1 MINNLVTH
9 SGFLEIVGVIFEH
22 MKYNLLK
29 LLLLSLIFTSCASYN
44 YDNDLSIKN
53 RTIVLTTSNLEL
65 DGNNVKF
72 WCGASHRNNEPIYR
86 SIPELEKAASLNGI
100 VLPKHG
106 DTMFL
111 VIPDLKHKP
120 TANPNLILLTHPNYE
135 PIYLDIKRTPRA
147 SALFKDI
154 GLGLLTLGIPIIV
167 DIHNSDFYKISNKS
181 KFITV
186 NFKYKESF
194 IYDEFNKIR
203 NSQNPE
209 VFDIWINRY
218 SKSVGSGNDFRGGV
232 FELVKLATNTKDSLE
247 LYMVLSN
254 LPKENQMA
262 IAVLEKF
269 IQTHQS
275 SIYHKKALDIQSDF
289 HRKVTLATLFS
300 RFQENNSKNQQTII
314 LDKIKSDFPNITKG
328 KSDKDFIIE
337 IIENTPHIN
346 GAITIWDVGY
356 MDYLHDIKKL
366 GSLNRYSWNIRQKP
380 LFASKTIDM
389 NTFAFELSQLGIQD
403 NSSFYEKLSFSNGSL
418 VGLNSLFKGELPYFS
433 IDFKSD
439 GTKIISYYYTKI
451 DEINKGLSISDREEC
466 KKGTLGTRI
475 FILPDNSEFGYEYYK
490 KWGNVLNSQ
499 IERCNEIIALAKS
512 RIANPTSIAD
522 FDYAISELEQ
532 GLSYFKSFPKSD
544 DIVKLNSS
552 CKVGNPTPVGE
563 LNALN
568 KNSEYND
575 ASVQRLCNAINAG
588 CLPPKEM
595 VVISSKQPAS
605 KIWRT
610 NEGTVA
616 FKFISSDNKI
626 YYYDEIMKW
635 QSQSREL
642 SYDEYQSSL
651 RKGTDVVYERGT
663 WACGDLTGL
672 TGTERLP
679 LPDFGVFDKHTGQL
693 ADFNGDLTKALWSVN
708 SQKDKYI
715 SEEPIRLAQ
724 EKKEAMRQEAI
735 RVAKEKEA
743 IQWMADIIARSRQY
757 DKSNNSNY
765 SPSNSP
771 SNNSNSSCT
780 ACNGSGKLI
789 CQHCN
794 GSQNVMC
801 YVCKGRGGY
810 EINGNYRSCGGCGAD
825 GYSSCNKCNSGY
837 NSCRSCNGSGKIR

>member
-9 SGFLEIVGVIFEH
+9 SGFLEIVDVIFEH
-22 MKYNLLK
+22 MKYNFLK

-44 YDNDLSIKN
+44 YDDDLSIKN
-53 RTIVLTTSNLEL
+53 RTIVLSTSNLEL

-181 KFITV
+181 KSITV

-289 HRKVTLATLFS
+289 HRKVTLATLFT
-300 RFQENNSKNQQTII
+300 RFQENNSKNQQTTI

-328 KSDKDFIIE
+328 KSDRDFIIE
-337 IIENTPHIN
+337 IIENTPNIN
-346 GAITIWDVGY
+346 GAVTIWDVGY
-356 MDYLHDIKKL
+356 MDYLRDIKKL

-403 NSSFYEKLSFSNGSL
+403 NTSFYEKLSFSNGSL
-418 VGLNSLFKGELPYFS
+418 FGLNSLFKGNFPYFS
-433 IDFKSD
+433 IDFKAD
-439 GTKIISYYYTKI
+439 GTKIISYYYTII
-451 DEINKGLSISDREEC
+451 DEMNKGVSIWAREEC
-466 KKGTLGTRI
+466 KKGTLGSRI
-475 FILPDNSEFGYEYYK
+475 FILPDNSEYGYEYYT
-490 KWGNVLNSQ
+490 GGGVVRNSQ
-499 IERCNEIIALAKS
+499 IERCNAIIALAKS
-512 RIANPTSIAD
+512 RIASPTSIAD
-522 FDYAISELEQ
+522 FDNAISELEQ
-532 GLSYFKSFPKSD
+532 GLIYFKSFPKSHN
-544 DIVKLNSS
+544 DIGESNSS
-552 CKVGNPTPVGE
+552 CKVGNPTS
-563 LNALN
+563 
-568 KNSEYND
+568 NSTYESNPD
-575 ASVQRLCNAINAG
+575 IRTLCKAINAG
-588 CLPPKEM
+588 CLPPKDK
-595 VVISSKQPAS
+595 VVISSKQPTS
-605 KIWRT
+605 KLWNT
-610 NEGTVA
+610 NEGRVG
-616 FKFISSDNKI
+616 FKFISADNKI
-626 YYYDEIMKW
+626 IYYYSDMQW
-635 QSQSREL
+635 VSQSREV
-642 SYDEYQSSL
+642 SHDEYQSSL
-651 RKGTDVVYERGT
+651 GKLKKETAVLYERGT
-663 WACGDLTGL
+663 WACEDLTS
-672 TGTERLP
+672 LP
-679 LPDFGVFDKHTGQL
+679 GASSVFASTPGVLDNYTVQL
-693 ADFNGDLTKALWSVN
+693 ADFNGDLTKALSSVN

>member
-9 SGFLEIVGVIFEH
+9 YGFFEIVDVIFEH
-22 MKYNLLK
+22 MKYNFLK

-44 YDNDLSIKN
+44 YDDDLSIKN
-53 RTIVLTTSNLEL
+53 RTIVLSTSNLEL

-72 WCGASHRNNEPIYR
+72 WCGASYRNNEPIYR
-86 SIPELEKAASLNGI
+86 SIPELENAASLNGI

-209 VFDIWINRY
+209 VFDIWITRF
-218 SKSVGSGNDFRGGV
+218 SKSVGSGNDFRVGV
-232 FELVKLATNTKDSLE
+232 FELVKLATNTKDSIE
-247 LYMVLSN
+247 LSIVLSN

-275 SIYHKKALDIQSDF
+275 SIYQKKALDIQSDF
-289 HRKVTLATLFS
+289 HRKVKLATLFS
-300 RFQENNSKNQQTII
+300 RFQDNNSKNQQTII

-328 KSDKDFIIE
+328 KSDRDFIIE
-337 IIENTPHIN
+337 IIENTPNIN
-346 GAITIWDVGY
+346 GSVTIWDVGY
-356 MDYLHDIKKL
+356 MDYLRDIKKL

-403 NSSFYEKLSFSNGSL
+403 NTSFYEKLSFSNGSL
-418 VGLNSLFKGELPYFS
+418 FGLNSLFKGNFPYFS
-433 IDFKSD
+433 IDLKAD
-439 GTKIISYYYTKI
+439 GTKIISYYYTII
-451 DEINKGLSISDREEC
+451 DEMNKGVSIWAREEC
-466 KKGTLGTRI
+466 KKGTLGSRI
-475 FILPDNSEFGYEYYK
+475 FILPDNSEYGYEYYT
-490 KWGNVLNSQ
+490 GGGVVRNSQ

-512 RIANPTSIAD
+512 RIASPTSIAD
-522 FDYAISELEQ
+522 FDNAISELEQ
-532 GLSYFKSFPKSD
+532 GLIYFKSFPKTHN
-544 DIVKLNSS
+544 DIGESNSS
-552 CKVGNPTPVGE
+552 CKVGNPTS
-563 LNALN
+563 
-568 KNSEYND
+568 NSTYESNPD
-575 ASVQRLCNAINAG
+575 IRTLCKAINAG
-588 CLPPKEM
+588 CLPPKDK
-595 VVISSKQPAS
+595 VVISSKQPTS
-605 KIWRT
+605 KLWNT
-610 NEGTVA
+610 NEGRVG
-616 FKFISSDNKI
+616 FKFISADNKI
-626 YYYDEIMKW
+626 IYYYSDMQW
-635 QSQSREL
+635 VSQSREV
-642 SYDEYQSSL
+642 SHDEYQSSL
-651 RKGTDVVYERGT
+651 GKLKKETAVLYERGT
-663 WACGDLTGL
+663 WACEDLT
-672 TGTERLP
+672 RLP
-679 LPDFGVFDKHTGQL
+679 GASSVFASTPGVLDNYTVQL
-693 ADFNGDLTKALWSVN
+693 ADFNGDLTKALRSVN

-743 IQWMADIIARSRQY
+743 IQWMADMMARSKQY
-757 DKSNNSNY
+757 DND
-765 SPSNSP
+765 
-771 SNNSNSSCT
+771 
-780 ACNGSGKLI
+780 
-789 CQHCN
+789 
-794 GSQNVMC
+794 
-801 YVCKGRGGY
+801 
-810 EINGNYRSCGGCGAD
+810 NGNAGYDPNYNGAPASGSCSRCTGT
-825 GYSSCNKCNSGY
+825 GYVNCSSCNGTTEVECRDCSGKGMNRYGGSLGTCTICGGRGRKPCRDCYAFQKGRKKCFD
-837 NSCRSCNGSGKIR
+837 CNGSGKIR